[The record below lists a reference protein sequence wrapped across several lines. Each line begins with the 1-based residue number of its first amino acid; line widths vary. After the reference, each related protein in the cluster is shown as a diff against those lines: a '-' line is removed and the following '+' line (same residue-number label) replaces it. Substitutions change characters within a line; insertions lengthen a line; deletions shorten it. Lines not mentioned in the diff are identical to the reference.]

1 MPITAV
7 VQTVWKQLCSYAAA
21 APDISAVKLGSSD
34 QDIDTTPQQLLPPAM
49 PLLSHTPT
57 PLASPAAHALSSPPL
72 TSQMLNGDSEDD
84 DVDEG
89 GAVSRAMVE
98 EEKKM
103 EEQALRSEEQRSQ
116 MYERERER
124 DMDRGDEVVDLKF
137 KRLQYL
143 LAQSK
148 VLRDDP
154 LLF

>member
-1 MPITAV
+1 
-7 VQTVWKQLCSYAAA
+7 
-21 APDISAVKLGSSD
+21 
-34 QDIDTTPQQLLPPAM
+34 
-49 PLLSHTPT
+49 
-57 PLASPAAHALSSPPL
+57 
-72 TSQMLNGDSEDD
+72 MLNGDSEDD